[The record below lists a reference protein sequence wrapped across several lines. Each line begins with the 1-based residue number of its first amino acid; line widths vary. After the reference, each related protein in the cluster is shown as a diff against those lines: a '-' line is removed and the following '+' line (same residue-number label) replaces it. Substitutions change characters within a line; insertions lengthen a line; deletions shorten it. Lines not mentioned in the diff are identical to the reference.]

1 MNEKLN
7 KIIKDEI
14 GVDDG
19 SFMPDAAREPWIL
32 LLSSLTAWRKIKSSP
47 IRLFYSPFG
56 GRAVLKILTY
66 YVYAPVSARWS
77 APNWLQQL
85 PGGPGSKYL
94 TH

>member
-56 GRAVLKILTY
+56 AGQCSKSSRTTCTLRFLRAGRPQTGFNN
-66 YVYAPVSARWS
+66 YA
-77 APNWLQQL
+77 
-85 PGGPGSKYL
+85 GGPGSKYL